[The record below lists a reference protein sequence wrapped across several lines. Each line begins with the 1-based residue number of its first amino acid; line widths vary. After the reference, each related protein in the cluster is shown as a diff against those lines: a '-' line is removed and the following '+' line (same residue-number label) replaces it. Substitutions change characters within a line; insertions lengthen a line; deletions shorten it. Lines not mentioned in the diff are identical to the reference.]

1 MNGIRLYSR
10 TIIITLI
17 LVLFY
22 LQGFAQV
29 MVNATGKP
37 SSLVICGT
45 DGTFSLQIANTSGG
59 TMTGALLTVDL
70 PAGARYTPG
79 SAIGAT
85 ESNISNLDQ
94 PVFTLPDILNS
105 GYSGYDAF
113 LWGTKFLNKTWNFLN
128 FATYLWSSSPYT
140 ASKAWAHA
148 LNEYDPSVSLYPS
161 SKTNAFSVRCI
172 RD

>member
-37 SSLVICGT
+37 SSLVICGN
-45 DGTFSLQIANTSGG
+45 DGTFSLQIANTTGG
-59 TMTGALLTVDL
+59 TMTGAVLTIDL

-85 ESNISNLDQ
+85 ELNISNLNQ
-94 PVFTLPDILNS
+94 PVFTLPDILNNTAHTVS
-105 GYSGYDAF
+105 YNAGLICGYNNTENFVYTVTYNSSNYSGFD
-113 LWGTKFLNKTWNFLN
+113 
-128 FATYLWSSSPYT
+128 SPLQNY
-140 ASKAWAHA
+140 
-148 LNEYDPSVSLYPS
+148 YYPEPVITNI
-161 SKTNAFSVRCI
+161 TNATA
-172 RD
+172 